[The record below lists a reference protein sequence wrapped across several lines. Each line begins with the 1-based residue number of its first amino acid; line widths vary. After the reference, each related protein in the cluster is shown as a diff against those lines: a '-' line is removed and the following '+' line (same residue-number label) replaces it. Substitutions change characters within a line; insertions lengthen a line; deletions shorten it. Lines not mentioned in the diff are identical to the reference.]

1 MMRIVSFELPGKSWY
16 RLRLALSRML
26 GNRSRRGIST
36 IVKANNQLRGRQH
49 VRKEVS
55 CQRRSRQTG
64 KYQAY
69 FSYKVKGFYRISTYQ
84 VVFRRRAGLF
94 ACFSSPPWSQINFRN
109 PCRWACSS
117 TFAAA
122 LSV

>member
-16 RLRLALSRML
+16 RLPLALSRML

-36 IVKANNQLRGRQH
+36 VVKANNQLRGRQH

-69 FSYKVKGFYRISTYQ
+69 FSYKVKGFTGSQHTKWYSEGEQ
-84 VVFRRRAGLF
+84 VSLLVFQAHPGARLIFGTLVDGPAVLY
-94 ACFSSPPWSQINFRN
+94 
-109 PCRWACSS
+109 
-117 TFAAA
+117 
-122 LSV
+122 LL